1 MFEEKPTPV
10 PETPA
15 TPPMGNEMLPNSFK
29 EFVRKATL
37 GSARKLGD
45 KTAKVRQQRELL
57 KRKEVISALQD
68 IVAIGKI
75 AEEVGLT
82 AIRMTALQLRGALAL
97 VVQQAQDEEGLA
109 NCAAAGQAWIEARR
123 PVRELGKFT
132 VFVSATTVGPELT
145 EAGKTLQLRRVSAP
159 RGLRGKLDLVAAIDL
174 GQRFSATV
182 QLFDGDAEYIIVKQ
196 GVVDRDLV
204 SLLEAEFG
212 VSSGTSDKVIEVTA
226 VDAVVIDPAAA
237 QIGESPEPADDGLE
251 VPTDPNIETPP
262 PRHTVRPTLQRRP
275 GNAA

>member
-109 NCAAAGQAWIEARR
+109 NCAAAGQALCLGDYGWARTDR
-123 PVRELGKFT
+123 GRQDA
-132 VFVSATTVGPELT
+132 SASSRFG
-145 EAGKTLQLRRVSAP
+145 AP
-159 RGLRGKLDLVAAIDL
+159 RPSR
-174 GQRFSATV
+174 
-182 QLFDGDAEYIIVKQ
+182 
-196 GVVDRDLV
+196 
-204 SLLEAEFG
+204 
-212 VSSGTSDKVIEVTA
+212 
-226 VDAVVIDPAAA
+226 
-237 QIGESPEPADDGLE
+237 
-251 VPTDPNIETPP
+251 
-262 PRHTVRPTLQRRP
+262 
-275 GNAA
+275 